1 MCQDSLSAF
10 TGSDAVLDGL
20 EVLEAALDEDHLDS
34 DDVNVTKLTSGTKTQ
49 FHSLNLEGIPFS
61 L

>member
-20 EVLEAALDEDHLDS
+20 EVLEAALDEDDLDS
-34 DDVNVTKLTSGTKTQ
+34 DDVNVTKLTSSGTKRQ
-49 FHSLNLEGIPFS
+49 IS
-61 L
+61 

>member
-1 MCQDSLSAF
+1 MPGLLVSMH
-10 TGSDAVLDGL
+10 GSDAVLDDL
-20 EVLEAALDEDHLDS
+20 EVLEAALDEDHLDR

-49 FHSLNLEGIPFS
+49 FHSLNLMEIPIS